1 MDWHQSGRPV
11 HSEVCPTW
19 ITVFRFSRCPTAAS
33 LLSVFSLLPEMKY
46 VSLINAH
53 PHTRCYTCSPQLTAV
68 GKVKKKK
75 NQVFTAEQ
83 TWLWVLSKKFSL
95 VAFKFPRFWQTC
107 WGSCRDDNVWE
118 MWGRRGTTLSL
129 PSTPPCSTC
138 EWERIFSPQVEE
150 ERATKTKYV
159 DRWDIR
165 FDMTE
170 HENTSDSFL
179 LKISVEL
186 GGRICHSTALLQQ
199 HVSPKRRKRKHKHT
213 SEGGFTQHLKYYSD
227 THVNRE
233 TPRRPNRNNPVN
245 RFRSIC
251 PSENRSVSN

>member
-1 MDWHQSGRPV
+1 
-11 HSEVCPTW
+11 
-19 ITVFRFSRCPTAAS
+19 
-33 LLSVFSLLPEMKY
+33 MKY

-75 NQVFTAEQ
+75 RIRFSQQSRPDCESCLKSFPLLPSNSPVFGKLAGEVAE
-83 TWLWVLSKKFSL
+83 TTTYGK
-95 VAFKFPRFWQTC
+95 C
-107 WGSCRDDNVWE
+107 EGD
-118 MWGRRGTTLSL
+118 GGTTLSL

-186 GGRICHSTALLQQ
+186 GGRICHSRALLQQ
-199 HVSPKRRKRKHKHT
+199 HVSPKGSKKKKHKHKWRWI
-213 SEGGFTQHLKYYSD
+213 HA
-227 THVNRE
+227 
-233 TPRRPNRNNPVN
+233 TPEILQRHTR
-245 RFRSIC
+245 
-251 PSENRSVSN
+251 

>member
-1 MDWHQSGRPV
+1 MHTHILAATHV
-11 HSEVCPTW
+11 AHSSP
-19 ITVFRFSRCPTAAS
+19 R
-33 LLSVFSLLPEMKY
+33 SVRL
-46 VSLINAH
+46 
-53 PHTRCYTCSPQLTAV
+53 
-68 GKVKKKK
+68 KKKK
-75 NQVFTAEQ
+75 IRFSQQSRPDCESCLKSFPLLPSNSPVFGKLAGEVAE
-83 TWLWVLSKKFSL
+83 TTTYGK
-95 VAFKFPRFWQTC
+95 C
-107 WGSCRDDNVWE
+107 EGD
-118 MWGRRGTTLSL
+118 GGTTLSL

-186 GGRICHSTALLQQ
+186 GGRICHSRALLQQ